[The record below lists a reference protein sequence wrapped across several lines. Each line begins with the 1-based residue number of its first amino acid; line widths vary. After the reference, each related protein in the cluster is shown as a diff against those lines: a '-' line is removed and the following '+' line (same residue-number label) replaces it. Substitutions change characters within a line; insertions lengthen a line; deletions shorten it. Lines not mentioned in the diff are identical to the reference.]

1 MTHMGGLNF
10 NSFGGLTGGSDAAR
24 GLAMMQSE
32 ANFNA
37 RVGNALTAAFG
48 GNMVPGP
55 ISHLVNR
62 LGDNLTGGGYGN
74 LAGLLPNY
82 VPNADGH
89 GLYFGPGVDPLQ
101 NAYFGGYRNQ
111 NFADPFSINL
121 GHHADPGFPGNSRGT
136 PQDMDRIVAD
146 ALAIAAQVTGQGGG
160 GGQVIVIQA

>member
-1 MTHMGGLNF
+1 MGLNTNAFGGFMGG
-10 NSFGGLTGGSDAAR
+10 SSAIR

-48 GNMVPGP
+48 GNMTPGP

-74 LAGLLPNY
+74 LAALLPNY

-89 GLYFGPGVDPLQ
+89 GLYFGPGIDPLK
-101 NAYFGGYRNQ
+101 NAYFGGYKNQ
-111 NFADPFSINL
+111 SYLDPFQVNL
-121 GHHADPGFPGNSRGT
+121 GHHTDPFFPGGVRGT
-136 PQDMDRIVAD
+136 PQDMGQIVAD
-146 ALAIAAQVTGQGGG
+146 ALAIAGQVTGQGGG
-160 GGQVIVIQA
+160 GRVVLIQA